1 MRNPAIQ
8 YPGDR
13 GCSYH
18 LCPNRKNVRVK
29 RGHFMPLGEIR
40 HFAAGMG
47 VHAESMRKI
56 TRGANGPLDDVAEK
70 GDTTEVSSDKE
81 GV

>member
-13 GCSYH
+13 GCSYN
-18 LCPNRKNVRVK
+18 LCPNRRNIRLK
-29 RGHFMPLGEIR
+29 RGNFLPLGEIR
-40 HFAAGMG
+40 HFASGLG
-47 VHAESMRKI
+47 VHVECMRKI
-56 TRGANGPLDDVAEK
+56 TNGGGGVLDDVTET
-70 GDTTEVSSDKE
+70 GDTTEVSSSEE

>member
-18 LCPNRKNVRVK
+18 LCPNRRNIRVK
-29 RGHFMPLGEIR
+29 RGHFLPLGEIR

-47 VHAESMRKI
+47 VHVECMRKI
-56 TRGANGPLDDVAEK
+56 TGGSGGVLDDVAETSH
-70 GDTTEVSSDKE
+70 TTEVSSDKE